1 MSAMAFDGER
11 RCDAGEMVSEK
22 YTHGHPASVLRSHGW
37 RTAENSAA
45 YLLPQLRPGLDVLD
59 VGCGPGTI
67 TIDLARIVGAGHAV
81 GLDGAAS
88 AIEVAKK
95 SAATADVDV
104 SFDVGDAYGLSFEDD
119 RFDVVHAHQL
129 LQHLADPV
137 AALQEMRRVCRPG
150 GTVAVRDADYAA
162 MSWWP
167 LDPRLDRWLELY
179 SAAARANGGEPDAG
193 RRLIGW
199 ARTAGFADLRPS
211 ASVWC
216 FAEPESRAWWA
227 ETWAERSTDSP
238 LSEQLVREALAT
250 QAELQEI
257 GNAWHEW
264 SQHLDGWFAVVHGE
278 LLATVPNERYSE
290 VAPAES
296 SS

>member
-1 MSAMAFDGER
+1 MA
-11 RCDAGEMVSEK
+11 SEK

-45 YLLPQLRPGLDVLD
+45 YLLPHLRPGLDVLD

-67 TIDLARIVGAGHAV
+67 TIDLARIVGAGHVV

-88 AIEVAKK
+88 TIELATA
-95 SAATADVDV
+95 SAATAEIDVA
-104 SFDVGDAYGLSFEDD
+104 FAVGDAYELSFEDD

-167 LDPRLDRWLELY
+167 LDPRLSRWRELY

-199 ARTAGFADLRPS
+199 ARTAGFADLTPS

-257 GNAWHEW
+257 GNAWQEW

-278 LLATVPNERYSE
+278 LLATVPSE
-290 VAPAES
+290 
-296 SS
+296 